1 MPEPISFEQ
10 LITPL
15 FEQFKRL
22 PDHRTGQNNR
32 YALEDAAK
40 GAFAVFFTQ
49 SASFLAHQQ
58 AMKQSKAQPLILEQ
72 VRVP

>member
-1 MPEPISFEQ
+1 MKPLPKPIRFDQ

-15 FEQFKRL
+15 FEQFKHL

-32 YALEDAAK
+32 YTLEDAAK
-40 GAFAVFFTQ
+40 GAFALFFTQ

-58 AMKQSKAQPLILEQ
+58 LMK
-72 VRVP
+72 